1 MDAHKSCEKLMPLLH
16 LPVQSGSSS
25 VLKQM
30 NRNHTVEEYLDII
43 DKLKEKKPS
52 IMFSSDFIIGY
63 PDETESD
70 FKKTIKLLKKVRFI
84 NTYSYIF
91 SQRPGTPAANLK
103 NIDTET
109 SKKRLKLFQYVAN
122 EIKKDYRKKL
132 IETTQKVLFENRIL
146 REKNTFFGR
155 DEYYNPVIVKSKN
168 NLVGKVESVKIK
180 SHNSNTLFGE
190 ISKNFNQDTF
200 AA

>member
-43 DKLKEKKPS
+43 DKLKEKPS

-70 FKKTIKLLKKVRFI
+70 SIKTIKLFK
-84 NTYSYIF
+84 
-91 SQRPGTPAANLK
+91 
-103 NIDTET
+103 
-109 SKKRLKLFQYVAN
+109 
-122 EIKKDYRKKL
+122 
-132 IETTQKVLFENRIL
+132 
-146 REKNTFFGR
+146 
-155 DEYYNPVIVKSKN
+155 KSK
-168 NLVGKVESVKIK
+168 IY
-180 SHNSNTLFGE
+180 
-190 ISKNFNQDTF
+190 
-200 AA
+200 